1 MFPPSDQ
8 QSLELHMLT
17 MIQDLAASLLMEF
30 EKWVLRAESTGT
42 ILKTPLD
49 SQSSLG
55 SEEVHTLGVPSI
67 FYQCMLMQMA
77 QDCITYTRQ
86 HTSVFLLGN

>member
-1 MFPPSDQ
+1 
-8 QSLELHMLT
+8 MLT
-17 MIQDLAASLLMEF
+17 MIQDLSASLLMEF

-55 SEEVHTLGVPSI
+55 SEEVRTLGVPSI
-67 FYQCMLMQMA
+67 L
-77 QDCITYTRQ
+77 
-86 HTSVFLLGN
+86 TSVC

>member
-55 SEEVHTLGVPSI
+55 SEEVHALGVPSI
-67 FYQCMLMQMA
+67 L
-77 QDCITYTRQ
+77 
-86 HTSVFLLGN
+86 TSVC

>member
-1 MFPPSDQ
+1 LQLLEEKKDGIIMFPPSDQ
-8 QSLELHMLT
+8 KSLELHMLT
-17 MIQDLAASLLMEF
+17 MIQDLSASLLMEF

-67 FYQCMLMQMA
+67 L
-77 QDCITYTRQ
+77 
-86 HTSVFLLGN
+86 TSVC

>member
-1 MFPPSDQ
+1 MASADRQ
-8 QSLELHMLT
+8 AIELHMLT
-17 MIQDLAASLLMEF
+17 LVQELAASLLMEF

-55 SEEVHTLGVPSI
+55 SEEVYFFVISFFFFFSGNG
-67 FYQCMLMQMA
+67 A
-77 QDCITYTRQ
+77 KQ
-86 HTSVFLLGN
+86 HMIW

>member
-1 MFPPSDQ
+1 MAGKKRDDIIMFPPSDQ
-8 QSLELHMLT
+8 QSVELHMLT

-67 FYQCMLMQMA
+67 L
-77 QDCITYTRQ
+77 
-86 HTSVFLLGN
+86 TSVC